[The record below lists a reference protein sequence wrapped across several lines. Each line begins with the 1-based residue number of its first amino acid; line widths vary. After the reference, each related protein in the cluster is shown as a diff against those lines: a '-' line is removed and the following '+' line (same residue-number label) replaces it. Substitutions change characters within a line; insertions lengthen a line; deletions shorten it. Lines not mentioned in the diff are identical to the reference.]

1 MRNLIGK
8 KQTKHQIVSNDD
20 MVVHDRCKEE
30 NQIQLRLYV
39 VMALKGAKKMLNFL

>member
-8 KQTKHQIVSNDD
+8 NKRSIKYDI
-20 MVVHDRCKEE
+20 VVHDRCKEE